1 MGHEVIGVVTAVG
14 SGVTKFKVGDVM
26 GASP

>member
-1 MGHEVIGVVTAVG
+1 MGHEVIGYVTAIG
-14 SGVTKFKVGDVM
+14 SGVTKFKIGDLI